1 MVPSMANSLLREH
14 HGLILD
20 LPVKGQDVLINKWAL
35 QEEETDRRSAL
46 IHTAGGQG

>member
-20 LPVKGQDVLINKWAL
+20 LPVKGQNVLINEWAL
-35 QEEETDRRSAL
+35 QGEETDRR
-46 IHTAGGQG
+46 